1 MKVEKVLSSSGDILT
16 YILVGSNFKEVEP
29 VGNFIRFL
37 QVKNYSPNTIK
48 NYIYDL
54 KYFFEFLESSSQK
67 YDEVEP
73 KELINFIEYLKGIK
87 VSSKSD
93 KVVSIYEAHSSFIS
107 NGGLSASTINRIL
120 ACISSFYDWVTL
132 NNSNIS
138 NPIINVIDY
147 KTVSI
152 NESYKGMLSFAKKG
166 NQMKSRFLK
175 IKVPK
180 QLPRPINNMT
190 INIII
195 DSFKTHR
202 DRAIFLLA
210 LQGGLRIGEI
220 LGLTFEDINFR
231 KREVNIVFRE
241 NNPNGARVKNSKDRV
256 VQLYEIE
263 CLNELNNYILYERP
277 DSEMEYIFLA
287 NKGKNRGNPL
297 SYQGMNTIFNYHCK
311 RIGLKENGIGKELTI
326 HALRHTHATKMYEG
340 GMSLLTLQK
349 RLGHSSPQSTQV
361 YTKIADTKVKEEYR
375 RVIDNTREEK

>member
-1 MKVEKVLSSSGDILT
+1 MKVEKVLSSNGDILT

-54 KYFFEFLESSSQK
+54 KYFFEFLESSCQK
-67 YDEVEP
+67 YDKVEP

-93 KVVSIYEAHSSFIS
+93 NVISIYEAHSNFTS

-132 NNSNIS
+132 NNSNIN
-138 NPIINVIDY
+138 NPIINVVDY
-147 KTVSI
+147 KVVST

-175 IKVPK
+175 LKVPK
-180 QLPRPINNMT
+180 KLPRPINDIT
-190 INIII
+190 INTII
-195 DSFKTHR
+195 DSLKTHR

-231 KREVNIVFRE
+231 KRELSIVFRE
-241 NNPNGARVKNSKDRV
+241 GNPNGARVKNSKDRI
-256 VQLYEIE
+256 VQVYDSES
-263 CLNELNNYILYERP
+263 LNELNNYILYERP
-277 DSEMEYIFLA
+277 DSEVEYIFLA
-287 NKGKNRGNPL
+287 NKGKNKGKPL

-311 RIGLKENGIGKELTI
+311 RLGLKENGVGKELTI

-340 GMSLLTLQK
+340 GMSLLSLQK

-361 YTKIADTKVKEEYR
+361 YTKVADSNVKEEYKR
-375 RVIDNTREEK
+375 AIDNTKDK

>member
-1 MKVEKVLSSSGDILT
+1 MKVEKVVEENGKVLS
-16 YILVGSNFKEVEP
+16 YILVGSDFKEIEV

-54 KYFFEFLESSSQK
+54 KYYFEYLELSKKK
-67 YDEVEP
+67 YNDVEQ
-73 KELINFIEYLKGIK
+73 KELVSFIEYLKGIR
-87 VSSKSD
+87 VTNRSE
-93 KVVSIYEAHSSFIS
+93 KVVSIYDAHSSFTS

-132 NNSNIS
+132 NDNNIG

-147 KTVSI
+147 KAVPISD
-152 NESYKGMLSFAKKG
+152 SYKGMLSFAKKG

-180 QLPRPINNMT
+180 HLPRPINDMT
-190 INIII
+190 INTII

-202 DRAIFLLA
+202 DRTIFLLA

-231 KREVNIVFRE
+231 KREISITFRE
-241 NNPNGARVKNSKDRV
+241 NNPNKARVKNSKDRII
-256 VQLYEIE
+256 QLYEPE
-263 CLNELNNYILYERP
+263 ALNELNSYILYERP
-277 DSEMEYIFLA
+277 DSEIEYVFLA
-287 NKGKNRGNPL
+287 NKGKNKGKPL
-297 SYQGMNTIFNYHCK
+297 TYQGINTIFNYHCK
-311 RIGLKENGIGKELTI
+311 RLGLKENGAGKTLTI

-361 YTKIADTKVKEEYR
+361 YTKIADAKVKEEYK
-375 RVIDNTREEK
+375 RVIDNTKEER